1 MFAVRRYTN
10 QQGENMFVPTFGTE
24 PSQPI
29 PAGFSLADETKEP
42 AQKILKKEGLSV
54 TGEASADVLTRAGL
68 MAPKKTIFEQDKTE
82 DVTKIADTT
91 KVEDTTQVADTTQTQ
106 DTTVAKDTTK
116 QDAAQTQIYGVE
128 RLTST
133 EKPDV
138 VTAQTINHLTT
149 QLRNQY
155 NAIQKGSGYKYKNE
169 KELDQIFSAQA
180 AKLAVNGINDLR
192 DVGVEEVEQTE
203 TIKRVYKK
211 GDKYYYTQLADSE
224 GEQDQ
229 EIAIDPAKIKDVR
242 EIEET
247 IDGDSGPSTQKR
259 IEVDVL
265 ATPNKF
271 LINKVTGKRLDYV
284 KFTSDQFRKDLATKG
299 EFSTSL
305 AGSKGTLPL
314 QDRGGFNRW
323 GHQLDVDVQADY
335 AAEFV
340 DGNFITMPVWKDT
353 KTDLT
358 PIIMMAS
365 IALTAAGVPGQIGG
379 ALTPTGTAATTQAA
393 VGNAVV
399 AGGMT
404 ALSGGDFEDIAK
416 AAVLS
421 GGMTYVSAQLPAVSK
436 SIGESVLGKGAPG
449 AMTVGAAVTNA
460 GVNGIAAALMGQDVE
475 KAMLAGAVQG
485 AVQVNASDF
494 LKSAFGED
502 MFKKLSSA
510 TNLSDKEMES
520 LVVRSISRSAGAM
533 AYNQNFFKGFRDSLL
548 REGLSLSAANA
559 ATKSLSTKLDKNQLK
574 KVHNVVRKTTSLAV
588 IAKQR
593 GLNIA
598 DVLESAYPKIILS
611 AAITK

>member
-29 PAGFSLADETKEP
+29 PAGFSLADETEGP

-82 DVTKIADTT
+82 DVTKVADTT

-106 DTTVAKDTTK
+106 DTTVAEDTTK
-116 QDAAQTQIYGVE
+116 QDAAQTQIYGAE

-192 DVGVEEVEQTE
+192 DVGVEEVEQIE
-203 TIKRVYKK
+203 TKRVYKK

-229 EIAIDPAKIKDVR
+229 EVAIDPAKIKDVR
-242 EIEET
+242 EKEET
-247 IDGDSGPSTQKR
+247 IDGDSGPFAQKR

-265 ATPNKF
+265 ATTNKF
-271 LINKVTGKRLDYV
+271 LINKVTGKRLDYI
-284 KFTSDQFRKDLATKG
+284 KFTSPQFRKDLATKG

-323 GHQLDVDVQADY
+323 GHQLDVDGQADY

-358 PIIMMAS
+358 PYMMMAS
-365 IALTAAGVPGQIGG
+365 IALTAGGAAGAIGG
-379 ALTPTGTAATTQAA
+379 TLTPTGTSVAAQNA
-393 VGNAVV
+393 VGNAVI
-399 AGGMT
+399 AGGFT
-404 ALSGGDFEDIAK
+404 AATGGDFEDIAK

-436 SIGESVLGKGAPG
+436 KIGESVLGKGAPG

-475 KAMLAGAVQG
+475 KAMLSGAVQG

-559 ATKSLSTKLDKNQLK
+559 ATKSLSTRLDEKQLK

-593 GLNIA
+593 GLNVA

-611 AAITK
+611 AAISK